1 MERRDIAVS
10 RRQGTGKQAAKQLRR
25 EGLIPAVLYGEQ
37 SPVPLTVNPKD
48 ILKALHGH
56 ERSGQLL
63 NLRFTED
70 GDSRATIIRDLQF
83 HPTTESLLHVD
94 FQEVTMDRAITITV
108 GTQAVG
114 EPAGV
119 KEQGGT
125 LEMILREVQI
135 SCLPSQIPDR
145 IEADVSALRIGNVL
159 TVANLTPP
167 PGVRILNDPAQAVAT
182 VAAPMAEEVLAPT
195 EPVPAEPEVVS
206 ERKPKP
212 EEEET

>member
-1 MERRDIAVS
+1 MERRDIGVS
-10 RRQGTGKQAAKQLRR
+10 RRQGTGKQAAKRLRR

-37 SPVPLTVNPKD
+37 SPLPLTVNPKD
-48 ILKALHGH
+48 ILKALH

-70 GDSRATIIRDLQF
+70 GDSRATIIRALQF

-114 EPAGV
+114 EPVGV

-125 LEMILREVQI
+125 LELILREVQI

-145 IEADVSALRIGNVL
+145 IEADVSALRIGHVL
-159 TVANLTPP
+159 TIANLTPP
-167 PGVRILNDPAQAVAT
+167 PGVRILNGPAQAVAT
-182 VAAPMAEEVLAPT
+182 VAAPIAEEVAAPT
-195 EPVPAEPEVVS
+195 EAVPAEPEVVS